1 MTMNEKIDGELGDAL
16 TALFGEAST
25 STVFSEPQQH
35 GDDLIITAA
44 SWERAG
50 GFGFGSG
57 EGGEGDG
64 GMGGGGGGSSQ
75 GRPVAVI
82 RIGPDGVEVEPVVDL
97 TKVAITAFFSLMAV
111 WRMLRAGR

>member
-1 MTMNEKIDGELGDAL
+1 MNEQMTPDVGDAL

-35 GDDLIITAA
+35 GEDLIITAA

-57 EGGEGDG
+57 EGGNGDAG
-64 GMGGGGGGSSQ
+64 LGGGGGGSSQ

-82 RIGPDGVEVEPVVDL
+82 RISADGVEVEPVVDL
-97 TKVAITAFFSLMAV
+97 TKVAITAFFSLVAV
-111 WRMLRAGR
+111 WRMLRATR